1 MPGKKVLVADDDFGI
16 ADVMLDLWMSGV
28 DDNVVFKEIKGND
41 NF

>member
-16 ADVMLDLWMSGV
+16 AGVMLDLWMSGV
-28 DDNVVFKEIKGND
+28 DGNVVCKEIKGND